1 MSLAKLAEITD
12 LWESDLS
19 RFENYKKIPLPNAAK
34 VIAKVFFPDERS
46 HPNRLFR
53 LKLLYPQEFK
63 Y

>member
-1 MSLAKLAEITD
+1 MSLAILAEITD

-34 VIAKVFFPDERS
+34 AIAKVFYPDESSAQNRS
-46 HPNRLFR
+46 FR

-63 Y
+63 